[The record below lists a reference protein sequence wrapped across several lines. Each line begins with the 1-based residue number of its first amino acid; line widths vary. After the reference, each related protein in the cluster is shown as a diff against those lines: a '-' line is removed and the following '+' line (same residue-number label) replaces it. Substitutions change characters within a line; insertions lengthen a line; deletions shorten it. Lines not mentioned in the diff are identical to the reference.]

1 MPTFDPVI
9 TDTASTFASTEAS
22 IPDSFYS
29 MLKEVWG
36 FEELRGMQPDAIAT
50 NLAGNDSLV
59 VMPTGGGKSLCYQA
73 PAVFR
78 GGLTLVV
85 SPLIALMKDQVDSLE
100 SCGVSAARIDSSLAL
115 DEKRRIVERLSKG
128 LLRLLFVSPERLV
141 DPGFLQLVQGNT
153 IHTVAVDEAH
163 CVSQWGHDF
172 RPEYRQLAQIRKAFP
187 NAAIH
192 AFTATATPKVRQD
205 IVEQLQLRSPK
216 VLVSSFDRPNLTYRI
231 LPQSDIVDQVREVL
245 DRYRGQGGIVY
256 CLRRTDVESLCQI
269 LGVHG
274 YSVVPYHAGLSADER
289 KRAQDAFIN
298 ETADVVVATVAF
310 GMGIDRPDVR
320 FVVHTCMPKTIEHYQ
335 QETGR
340 AGRDGQPAECVLLFS
355 MGDMIAL
362 KRMTERSLIEAG
374 APEALIEAQ
383 RTQLEE
389 MARYCR
395 TPVCRHRA
403 LAEYFGE
410 AYTTPNC
417 QACDVCLGD
426 TDSVKDAKQIAQ
438 KILSCV
444 SRVGEKFGVN
454 YVVDV
459 LTGSSTADIERRNHH
474 QLSTYGLLKEVPK
487 RQVKDWIYQLIGQG
501 AVTLEGDQYP
511 ILKLNPASRDILF
524 GTAEP
529 KLIQSAVKPDR
540 RDSRSSS
547 AMNDFEYDRKLFEE
561 LRTLRRNLAAQRQ
574 VPPYIIMSD
583 RSLAEL
589 SACRP
594 STREGLLAISGIG
607 QAKIDAYGQDVLST
621 IASYCHDSGTSLDQ
635 PLPLAAS
642 ARSATS
648 RLPRPHIGGS
658 NVAARNRESTRTCL
672 QQGMPLADVAAKT
685 ELSNGTITKYLAEF
699 LESGEID
706 QIDPWISQTV
716 QAQVLDAANRVGR
729 ERLKPIFEELQQQVS
744 YDDIRIVLAWDQ
756 AHSRVTSE

>member
-1 MPTFDPVI
+1 M
-9 TDTASTFASTEAS
+9 DTAS

-36 FEELRGMQPDAIAT
+36 FEELRGMQSDAIAA
-50 NLAGNDSLV
+50 NLAGHDSLV

-100 SCGVSAARIDSSLAL
+100 SCGVPAARIDSSLAL
-115 DEKRRIVERLSKG
+115 DEKRRIVDRLANRQLK
-128 LLRLLFVSPERLV
+128 LLFVSPERLV
-141 DPGFLQLVQGNT
+141 DPGFVKLVQGNT
-153 IHTVAVDEAH
+153 IHTIAVDEAH

-172 RPEYRQLAQIRKAFP
+172 RPEYRQLAQIRKVFP
-187 NAAIH
+187 EASIH

-340 AGRDGQPAECVLLFS
+340 AGRDGEPAECVLLFS

-410 AYTTPNC
+410 SYTAPNC

-426 TDSVKDAKQIAQ
+426 TDSVENAKQVAQ
-438 KILSCV
+438 KILSCI

-454 YVVDV
+454 YIVDV

-474 QLSTYGLLKEVPK
+474 SLSTYGLMKETPK
-487 RQVKDWIYQLIGQG
+487 RQLKDWIYQLIGQG

-511 ILKLNPASRDILF
+511 ILKLNAASREILF
-524 GTAEP
+524 GAAEP
-529 KLIQSAVKPDR
+529 RLIQSAVKNDR
-540 RDSRSSS
+540 RTTRSPS
-547 AMNDFEYDRKLFEE
+547 AMNDFEYDRKLFEA
-561 LRTLRRNLAAQRQ
+561 LRTLRRNLAAERQ
-574 VPPYIIMSD
+574 LPPYIILSD

-607 QAKIDAYGQDVLST
+607 QAKVDAYGEVVLAA
-621 IASYCHDSGTSLDQ
+621 IASYCQDAGVSFDQ
-635 PLPLAAS
+635 PLPIAAS
-642 ARSATS
+642 SRETSLRGSRSA
-648 RLPRPHIGGS
+648 IGGS
-658 NVAARNRESTRTCL
+658 SVAARNREAVRKCL
-672 QQGMPLADVAAKT
+672 DQGMPLADVSAKT
-685 ELSNGTITKYLAEF
+685 QLSNGTITKYLAEF
-699 LESGEID
+699 LESGEIH
-706 QIDPWISQTV
+706 QIDAWIPNATQI
-716 QAQVLDAANRVGR
+716 QVLEAANRVGR
-729 ERLKPIFEELQQQVS
+729 ERLKPIFEELQQQIP

-756 AHSRVTSE
+756 AQSRVASE